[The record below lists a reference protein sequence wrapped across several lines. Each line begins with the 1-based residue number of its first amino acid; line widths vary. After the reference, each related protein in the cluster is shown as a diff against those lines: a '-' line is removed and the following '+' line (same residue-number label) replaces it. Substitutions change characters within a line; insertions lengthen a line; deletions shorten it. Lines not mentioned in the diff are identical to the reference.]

1 MVAAR
6 AALLVVLGLTSCQK
20 VAIGAADRSSL
31 VAATQVES
39 CPVGVPEARIRA
51 VETPEGIDVH
61 FSAPAERIEE
71 LRRRVRGQARANG
84 PDRHRGDG
92 HDGEHRGPRD
102 HGLRLWS
109 IAKVTARAE
118 DTDSGAKLV
127 ITPVDP
133 ADLAEVRSRVV
144 ARVDH
149 LANSECVR

>member
-6 AALLVVLGLTSCQK
+6 AALLVVLALTGCQK
-20 VAIGAADRSSL
+20 VAIGAADRSAL

-39 CPVGVPEARIRA
+39 CPIGVPEARIRA
-51 VETPEGIDVH
+51 VETPQGVDVH
-61 FSAPAERIEE
+61 FSAPPERVEE

-109 IAKVTARAE
+109 IAKVTAQVE
-118 DTDSGAKLV
+118 DTDTGAKLA

-133 ADLAEVRSRVV
+133 AELAEVRSRIT